1 MAISNAVQRGSRVY
15 AYDENG
21 DELFNKPGA
30 LVRFTDDAVFVRRGA
45 RVCKLDIY
53 GYVVDPDVK
62 ESEGGSGGGL
72 FLGLLVIG
80 LLIQSGVSYVYHH
93 VHDYFFPPPPPSFKD
108 QNKREQVFHDAMG
121 LFRQQSYKKA
131 QERFIWLAQIKY
143 RPAFSY
149 YMAGQCAYKTQ
160 HYQEAIQFYK
170 QSLAI
175 KEQASYTP
183 ILLENTANAYKAL
196 KDHKNYEHTLH
207 LLAHYPQ
214 SEEGKKALAI
224 LQQK

>member
-1 MAISNAVQRGSRVY
+1 MAINHAVQRGARVY

-21 DELFNKPGA
+21 DELFNKPGE
-30 LVRFTDDAVFVRRGA
+30 LVRFTNNAVYVRRGA
-45 RVCKLDIY
+45 RVCKLDAY
-53 GYVVDPDVK
+53 GYVVDPDFK
-62 ESEGGSGGGL
+62 ETKPASPGEVIFSCL
-72 FLGLLVIG
+72 FLMIFICWGAIELYK
-80 LLIQSGVSYVYHH
+80 SM
-93 VHDYFFPPPPPSFKD
+93 FPSFKD

-121 LFRQQSYKKA
+121 LFTQQSYKKA
-131 QERFIWLAQIKY
+131 EERFIWLAQIKY
-143 RPAFSY
+143 RPAFDY

-170 QSLAI
+170 QSLVI

>member
-1 MAISNAVQRGSRVY
+1 MAINYAVQRGARVY

-21 DELFNKPGA
+21 DELFNKPGE
-30 LVRFTDDAVFVRRGA
+30 LVRFTNNAVFVRRGA
-45 RVCKLDIY
+45 RVCKLDAY

-62 ESEGGSGGGL
+62 ESGGEDGLIGLIGGGII
-72 FLGLLVIG
+72 GLVIFIF
-80 LLIQSGVSYVYHH
+80 LNLNHIHN
-93 VHDYFFPPPPPSFKD
+93 YFFPPPPPSFKD

-121 LFRQQSYKKA
+121 LFTQQSYKDA

-143 RPAFSY
+143 RPAFDY

-207 LLAHYPQ
+207 LLARYPQ

-224 LQQK
+224 LKQK